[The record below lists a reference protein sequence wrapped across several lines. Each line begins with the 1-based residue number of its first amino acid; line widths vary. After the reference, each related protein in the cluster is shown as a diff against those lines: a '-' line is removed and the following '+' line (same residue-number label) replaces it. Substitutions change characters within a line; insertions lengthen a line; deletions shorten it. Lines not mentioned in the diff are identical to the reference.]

1 MDNIKLKLKNFKCF
15 QEAEI
20 DLNNLTVLLGANAT
34 GKSSI
39 IQSLVLYLKA
49 VNSASSAG
57 DATISLYDDFGYDM
71 GVIENLIYKR
81 ATDFNIKITVG
92 NTTVSSSI
100 KEQQKL
106 SDTLKVN
113 TTYND
118 IKYSY
123 LCAERIGPRNTIE
136 YHNSKTC
143 GTHGEYTP
151 YIIFKESE
159 AVADSNKWLGEN
171 LGETFSAQL
180 DDWIQ
185 FIFPGI
191 KVQSLCQ
198 FNKIALL
205 QVNSKGNWLIPTH
218 IGFGISYALPILVDG
233 LRLNS
238 GSWFIVENPEAHL
251 QPKAQT
257 QIGYFL
263 GKIAAA
269 GVRVVVETHSEHVL
283 EGMAAVAHESLNDFS
298 EDCVSVLI
306 LEQRD
311 NCPSIKHVSLQRNGV
326 AKDDFPK
333 NFFDYGENEV
343 RREIESCTKK
353 LKDIGD
359 LLQ

>member
-1 MDNIKLKLKNFKCF
+1 MESIKLKLNNFKCF
-15 QEAEI
+15 QEAELSI
-20 DLNNLTVLLGANAT
+20 NNLTVLLGANAT

-49 VNSASSAG
+49 VNSASSEG
-57 DATISLYDDFGYDM
+57 KATISLYDDFGYDM
-71 GVIENLIYKR
+71 GVIENLLYKR
-81 ATDFNIKITVG
+81 ATNYNIKITVG
-92 NTTVSSSI
+92 ETIVSSFI

-113 TTYND
+113 TNYND

-123 LCAERIGPRNTIE
+123 LCAERIGPRNTIA

-151 YIIFKESE
+151 YVIFKESE
-159 AVADSNKWLGEN
+159 SIANPNKWLGEN
-171 LGETFSAQL
+171 VGETFSAQL
-180 DDWIQ
+180 DDWVQ
-185 FIFPGI
+185 FIFPNT
-191 KVQSLCQ
+191 KVQSSCQ
-198 FNKIALL
+198 YNKIAFL

-218 IGFGISYALPILVDG
+218 VGFGISYVLPILVDG
-233 LRLNS
+233 LRLEP

-257 QIGYFL
+257 RIGYFL

-283 EGMAAVAHESLNDFS
+283 EGMAAVAHENIMDFS
-298 EDCVSVLI
+298 EDSVSVFI
-306 LEQRD
+306 LEQTGD
-311 NCPSIKHVSLQRNGV
+311 APGIKKVSLQRNGV
-326 AKDDFPK
+326 AKEDFPK
-333 NFFDYGENEV
+333 DFFDYGENEV
-343 RREIESCTKK
+343 KRDIEACANK